1 MSKILE
7 APSMN
12 CLPFDVGFCF
22 SLQER
27 CENMIEYVKRLR
39 LCIRWFQELELDYV
53 FEQEMEV
60 HDKVNQTRKN
70 LVRLRVFRLLTRS
83 ATF

>member
-1 MSKILE
+1 M
-7 APSMN
+7 
-12 CLPFDVGFCF
+12 CLRELV
-22 SLQER
+22 SLKER